1 EGGDEH
7 AHTQRK
13 TSNFWAV
20 VAQIIVLD
28 AVFSL
33 DSVITAVGM
42 VDHIGVMVAAVTIA
56 MMLMI
61 WASKPLTGFVN
72 NHPTIVIL
80 CLSFLLMIGF

>member
-42 VDHIGVMVAAVTIA
+42 VAAVTIA